1 MVVTGILGGGGSFFR
16 FSGVFGGDFQ
26 DFTARLFVVKD
37 RLIFCSTDLSEAGAI
52 YSSYLA
58 GVEANPGG
66 FEMLIDKEKMS
77 I

>member
-1 MVVTGILGGGGSFFR
+1 MAGAVS
-16 FSGVFGGDFQ
+16 GDFQ

-52 YSSYLA
+52 YSSYL
-58 GVEANPGG
+58 EANPGG

>member
-1 MVVTGILGGGGSFFR
+1 MAVTGILGWGGQFR
-16 FSGVFGGDFQ
+16 FSGVFWGDFQ

-52 YSSYLA
+52 YSSCLA
-58 GVEANPGG
+58 ANPGG